1 MNVERLDDKVTV
13 ITGGGSGMGAAMA
26 KEFAKRGAKVVIFD
40 LNEEKS
46 MQVVDEIKAGGGEAC
61 FFKTDVT
68 KKEQIDENTCK
79 AAERYGR
86 INSWMPDFP
95 KWRRFWKA
103 ARNFGIRQSM

>member
-46 MQVVDEIKAGGGEAC
+46 MQVVDEIKAGGGDQ
-61 FFKTDVT
+61 FMD
-68 KKEQIDENTCK
+68 
-79 AAERYGR
+79 
-86 INSWMPDFP
+86 
-95 KWRRFWKA
+95 
-103 ARNFGIRQSM
+103 